1 MTTRRFTTGEAAEYL
16 GLPAATLR
24 TWIHRGWVDQ
34 VRTYQSVALPKGK
47 WDRLSARELVSLR
60 LVKEFN
66 QFMTI
71 AQAADVAAMC
81 GAAVEN
87 FLFGGISEDRRGK
100 YRFVGVQ
107 LCASDGKTIYAPHYD
122 ESLERFQSTG
132 VFGYFIIDLAEIPMP
147 ATTKETAQ

>member
-1 MTTRRFTTGEAAEYL
+1 MTTQRFTTGEAAEYL

-47 WDRLSARELVSLR
+47 WDRLSPRELVSLR

-66 QFMTI
+66 QFMAITT
-71 AQAADVAAMC
+71 AAEVAAMC
-81 GAAVEN
+81 GAAVDN
-87 FLFGGISEDRRGK
+87 FLFGGIAEDRRNK

-107 LCASDGKTIYAPHYD
+107 LLTSEGKTLYAPHYD
-122 ESLERFQSTG
+122 ESLAKFQSEG
-132 VFGYFIIDLAEIPMP
+132 VFGYFVIDLAAIPIP
-147 ATTKETAQ
+147 TTSKESA